1 VLSLDQTEALHSRYT
16 FVVNSQGGNYM
27 KTRYVAMLSMLAG
40 ATLGA
45 LSIGGLYAQGK
56 APGAYAII
64 AFTDVGEPAAY
75 KANVLDKALEP
86 VKKYGGQF
94 IVRTT
99 EITSLRPLPAG
110 EPPLVRY
117 VIIGFDDAQQA
128 KTWYGSEEQKAI
140 NAYVN
145 EHTKGRIYLVPAFSQ

>member
-1 VLSLDQTEALHSRYT
+1 MPHLAPSPSVGYT
-16 FVVNSQGGNYM
+16 PTN
-27 KTRYVAMLSMLAG
+27 
-40 ATLGA
+40 
-45 LSIGGLYAQGK
+45 GK

-64 AFTDVGEPAAY
+64 AFTDTGEPAAY

-86 VKKYGGQF
+86 VKKYASGQF

-99 EITSLRPLPAG
+99 EITSASSASCWRI
-110 EPPLVRY
+110 PLVRY

>member
-1 VLSLDQTEALHSRYT
+1 
-16 FVVNSQGGNYM
+16 M
-27 KTRYVAMLSMLAG
+27 KTRSVVLSMLAS

-45 LSIGGLYAQGK
+45 VSIGGLYAQGK

-64 AFTDVGEPAAY
+64 AFTDTGDPTAF

-86 VKKYGGQF
+86 IKKYGGHF

-117 VIIGFDDAQQA
+117 VMIGFDDAQQA
-128 KTWYGSEEQKAI
+128 KAWYGSEDQKAI

-145 EHTKGRIYLVPAFSQ
+145 NTLKAVSISCRPSRNSPRV

>member
-1 VLSLDQTEALHSRYT
+1 
-16 FVVNSQGGNYM
+16 M
-27 KTRYVAMLSMLAG
+27 KTRYVAVLSMLAG

-45 LSIGGLYAQGK
+45 VSIGGLYAQGK

-64 AFTDVGEPAAY
+64 AFTDTGEPAAY

-99 EITSLRPLPAG
+99 EITSLRPLPVG

-128 KTWYGSEEQKAI
+128 KTWYGSEDQKAI

>member
-1 VLSLDQTEALHSRYT
+1 MH
-16 FVVNSQGGNYM
+16 M
-27 KTRYVAMLSMLAG
+27 KTRYVAVLSMLAG

-45 LSIGGLYAQGK
+45 VSIGGLYAQGK

-128 KTWYGSEEQKAI
+128 KTWYGSEDQKAI

-145 EHTKGRIYLVPAFSQ
+145 EHTKGRIYLVPAFTQ